1 MLTFVFQSYCC
12 MQTLRAVTTD
22 SLHGLE
28 HLQDN
33 TNKFFPKN
41 FYWGLLEKNSQ
52 KCVHPQQNAKKLTL
66 KFLKR
71 NSWAR
76 EL

>member
-28 HLQDN
+28 HLQEN

-41 FYWGLLEKNSQ
+41 FYWGLLEKTPKNVYTHSRM
-52 KCVHPQQNAKKLTL
+52 L
-66 KFLKR
+66 K
-71 NSWAR
+71 N
-76 EL
+76 

>member
-1 MLTFVFQSYCC
+1 

-28 HLQDN
+28 HLQEN

-41 FYWGLLEKNSQ
+41 FYWGLLEKTPKNVYTHSRM
-52 KCVHPQQNAKKLTL
+52 L
-66 KFLKR
+66 K
-71 NSWAR
+71 N
-76 EL
+76 